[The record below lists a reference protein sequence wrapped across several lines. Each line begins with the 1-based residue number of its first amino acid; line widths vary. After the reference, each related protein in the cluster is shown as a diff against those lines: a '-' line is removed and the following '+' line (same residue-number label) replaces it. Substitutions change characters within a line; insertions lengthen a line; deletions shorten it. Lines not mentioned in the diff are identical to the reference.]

1 MAEEGETQA
10 TGHSAR
16 ELRELQE
23 EQSDFKSLLEHRGFA
38 RFMQVFR
45 EQLKHRIDKV
55 TLSPLQNINEVLEQ
69 EFCKGEIAGITL
81 VVDLIP
87 ARLELIKGEIEEILE
102 ELENGENV

>member
-1 MAEEGETQA
+1 M
-10 TGHSAR
+10 
-16 ELRELQE
+16 
-23 EQSDFKSLLEHRGFA
+23 
-38 RFMQVFR
+38 
-45 EQLKHRIDKV
+45 

-81 VVDLIP
+81 VIDLVP